1 MEKKQNIL
9 DLSFES
15 LKLFLLEKINIKEEK
30 INMRAQQIFAA
41 VYQKGIKNFD
51 SLTTLPLEL
60 RKKLNESFF
69 LIIQKLLKN
78 LHL

>member
-51 SLTTLPLEL
+51 SL
-60 RKKLNESFF
+60 R
-69 LIIQKLLKN
+69 
-78 LHL
+78 